1 MAAPEAA
8 ELDRPL
14 RLGEVL
20 AAGIRIF
27 ATRPIPFL
35 LVGCLEGLVLLA
47 ANSVHIVAGICILAV
62 SFAVAFAVVTRLV
75 VGDEQR
81 QAWVRATHAVPI
93 LAVLAFIVAVPF
105 YLGFVAG
112 LILLLFSAAWLGLT
126 AFAIPAAMLEDP
138 PLPGFAGRMVHAL
151 RRTAVLA
158 RVEYL
163 HAAGVAAALIVVYIL
178 FSVALAAALSGY
190 ADNSRLVAQALA
202 QIVLAPFFFIGLSV
216 LYFDQRARAL
226 ESAGRPGGRG

>member
-1 MAAPEAA
+1 MAASEAV
-8 ELDRPL
+8 EIDRPL

-27 ATRPIPFL
+27 GNRPIPFL
-35 LVGCLEGLVLLA
+35 LVGCLEGLVLIAANAVHVVAGVGILA
-47 ANSVHIVAGICILAV
+47 A

-75 VGDEQR
+75 AGDEQR
-81 QAWVRATHAVPI
+81 QAWVAATRAVPI
-93 LAVLAFIVAVPF
+93 LAVLAFVVAVPF
-105 YLGFVAG
+105 YLGFIAG

-126 AFAIPAAMLEDP
+126 AFAIPATMVEEP
-138 PLPGFAGRMVHAL
+138 PLAGFAARMAYAL

-216 LYFDQRARAL
+216 LYFEQKARAL
-226 ESAGRPGGRG
+226 ESAGRPQRRG